1 MFFIITWQKVVLVP
15 CGYFLSSLIQYLF
28 DTFYRISLTDNW
40 QSPAYI
46 DRHVLSPNV
55 VSSNLYVKSLWKIFH
70 KRGPNDYPCGQPLV
84 IFFQV
89 LTAESSLTRFN
100 PLAKYDIINW
110 SDSVETS
117 HSLRLFIMSGGFKES
132 NALLMS
138 VERTPVYRF
147 SSTFSFQSSLS
158 FITVFLQLWFLTKK
172 LQVL

>member
-1 MFFIITWQKVVLVP
+1 MDIFFPPSFSICSKPFTEFLWLIIGNYQHTLTGMSYP
-15 CGYFLSSLIQYLF
+15 LMLYPLIC
-28 DTFYRISLTDNW
+28 TFCT
-40 QSPAYI
+40 
-46 DRHVLSPNV
+46 
-55 VSSNLYVKSLWKIFH
+55 SLWKIFH

-89 LTAESSLTRFN
+89 LTAESGLTRFN

-138 VERTPVYRF
+138 VERTPAYRF
-147 SSTFSFQSSLS
+147 SSTVSFQSSLS